1 MKNKELPIIFIL
13 DMDECIIGKSRYIIN
28 YETIINDF
36 ILNNCK
42 NKKIKGDIC
51 KINKDLWK
59 QYEYPNYIRPYF
71 KDFIINIKKI
81 FKNVEFF
88 IFSFG
93 VKEYVKN
100 TIEYIEET
108 INFKFNRPLF
118 SRDDGIRKIDNSY
131 IKDINGYQEIIIDSI
146 KSKYSKTDI
155 EEIFNNR
162 LIIIDDRKD
171 FWDNPHLINCNPY
184 QYTPIPYLDYSF
196 LNLIRINEDILNYI
210 KNSNNILFPS
220 YLSSSKSYDDFYLN
234 YHLYTSELIRKN
246 IETNNEAIKDDFFK
260 NLLNHLKPRSKLKKP
275 FTNKFIENLN
285 KKMIK

>member
-13 DMDECIIGKSRYIIN
+13 DMDECIIGKSKYIVN
-28 YETIINDF
+28 YEILINNY

-42 NKKIKGDIC
+42 NKKLVGDIC
-51 KINKDLWK
+51 KINKNLWK
-59 QYEYPNYIRPYF
+59 HYEFPNYIRPYF
-71 KDFIINIKKI
+71 KDFIVNIKKI

-93 VKEYVKN
+93 IKQYVEN
-100 TIEYIEET
+100 TIEYIEDN
-108 INFKFNRPLF
+108 IDLKFNRPLF
-118 SRDDGIRKIDNSY
+118 TRDDGIRKIDNSY
-131 IKDINGYQEIIIDSI
+131 IKDINGFQEIIMKSI
-146 KSKYSKTDI
+146 KSKYSKKDI

-171 FWDNPHLINCNPY
+171 FWDNQHLIICNPY

-196 LNLIRINEDILNYI
+196 LNLIRTNEDILNYI
-210 KNSNNILFPS
+210 KNSNNKLFPS
-220 YLSSSKSYDDFYLN
+220 YLSSSNSYDDFYLN
-234 YHLYTSELIRKN
+234 YHLYTSEIIREN
-246 IETNNEAIKDDFFK
+246 LQINNEAIKDDFFK
-260 NLLNHLKPRSKLKKP
+260 NLLNDLKPRSKLKKP